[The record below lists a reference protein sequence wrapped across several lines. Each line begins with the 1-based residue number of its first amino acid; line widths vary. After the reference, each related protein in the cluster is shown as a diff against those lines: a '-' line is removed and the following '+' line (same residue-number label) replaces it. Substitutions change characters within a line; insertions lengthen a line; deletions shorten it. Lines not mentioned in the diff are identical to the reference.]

1 MNLNLERSSAKAKRN
16 LLLFNKD
23 LFAYGGDTGTI
34 SHLHLNSDGSI
45 PTDDSPKVVHQL
57 DDAVRALAFSPDGQ
71 RVAVGFEDGI
81 IDIYEF
87 SKEKVNQPNHPF
99 QNLASS
105 PSSSNDPAND
115 ADDLFT
121 QNDDDDL
128 LQFASTNATL
138 SPSFRLPHRFESSI
152 RSLQFCPSAE
162 TDRYYL
168 AIATESSPGF
178 AVVDV
183 TTSSAFEKFLDEEA
197 TSVYKQNGV
206 RNVAYSP
213 DGNHIVTLGCDGFLC
228 LWNVNV
234 KGDKELD
241 WELISKDKRKVIQ
254 KQDTG
259 DFASVLDKS
268 MAPVWCPSGDMIAI
282 PGEIDLQLR
291 RSATGES
298 IEKWFAQ
305 ERLVLKSMEKT
316 QNKNEQIVAI
326 VFDPRQEGYVITS
339 SENGNVGLWKLRENM
354 EDNEEPEGRFLGI
367 ITTTDSLCT
376 DILWQKGEQES
387 LLLALENG
395 SMRSIEGRDCILP
408 KALLETKATSVS
420 LDNHEAEEGLEETL
434 ETEFDT
440 QPPMDVP
447 IVEKKRLKKASNDE
461 EEEQD
466 SDDELIFDQS
476 QSKAVAKNLF
486 VVDEADDVDGLD
498 GGDYAN
504 NDLDKF
510 GDVMES
516 TQNEQNQN
524 DNGDEVAEDV
534 RNHPDP
540 FGDNMDDDDYDDFDV
555 SASDTRNKVAGLPEP
570 QAPFAPSSTPIA
582 RRRILCWNKHGV
594 ITSRERQEIDG
605 TYRTIDLSF
614 TDSATNRPISF
625 RDPYNFI
632 IGTFGEEG
640 GLFASDLMD
649 DDDDDEI
656 LDDHLLNGM
665 SDATRAIVKK
675 SGRKKNGLKSERA
688 TGSNIYF
695 HRFDTFGAMSDK
707 DWHLALPEGERA
719 LGCATGS
726 GWNAVV
732 TNRRFL
738 RLLSTAGNQ
747 GPVIWLK
754 GNPVTLVGSGRFCAA
769 IFHEGNPL
777 MDGTQKLGYALYDGF
792 TGRLI
797 VEGSVSAMSPGS
809 SLSWAGFSSD
819 FSLCVMDEEGM
830 LSMLVATKMDEA
842 VATTYRWAPVLDT
855 LGLKKSREDEFWPV
869 SIQGGKLIC
878 VPLKGIKHPDP
889 ARRPVTASFS
899 LRVPLAKGIGRTSIL
914 DEICVRANLAL
925 ENKRFVQEIEVSANP
940 GMEEDL
946 EDEYSRACAKVDKA
960 TLTFFFKLMEDE
972 KLENAYDLAQR
983 LHLEKSLEIASTAAD
998 RVGQARLS
1006 DRIHDLRDMRF
1017 PLIED
1022 PEEELQMYD
1031 NEPEYN
1037 NDTPKE
1043 STALYREVTAT
1054 KFKRKEHEETL
1065 EDSDAE
1071 SLDEPKPE
1079 PVRRRLNPFAK
1090 KHKES
1095 PPKKMM
1101 ESPRPKKLTLS
1112 RMSTFTAESRQKSKL
1127 AKHFL

>member
-354 EDNEEPEGRFLGI
+354 EVSFDFVRQRVPDFFFCF
-367 ITTTDSLCT
+367 IT
-376 DILWQKGEQES
+376 
-387 LLLALENG
+387 
-395 SMRSIEGRDCILP
+395 
-408 KALLETKATSVS
+408 V
-420 LDNHEAEEGLEETL
+420 
-434 ETEFDT
+434 F
-440 QPPMDVP
+440 
-447 IVEKKRLKKASNDE
+447 
-461 EEEQD
+461 
-466 SDDELIFDQS
+466 S
-476 QSKAVAKNLF
+476 QSHV
-486 VVDEADDVDGLD
+486 
-498 GGDYAN
+498 
-504 NDLDKF
+504 
-510 GDVMES
+510 
-516 TQNEQNQN
+516 
-524 DNGDEVAEDV
+524 
-534 RNHPDP
+534 
-540 FGDNMDDDDYDDFDV
+540 
-555 SASDTRNKVAGLPEP
+555 
-570 QAPFAPSSTPIA
+570 
-582 RRRILCWNKHGV
+582 
-594 ITSRERQEIDG
+594 
-605 TYRTIDLSF
+605 
-614 TDSATNRPISF
+614 
-625 RDPYNFI
+625 
-632 IGTFGEEG
+632 
-640 GLFASDLMD
+640 
-649 DDDDDEI
+649 
-656 LDDHLLNGM
+656 
-665 SDATRAIVKK
+665 
-675 SGRKKNGLKSERA
+675 
-688 TGSNIYF
+688 
-695 HRFDTFGAMSDK
+695 
-707 DWHLALPEGERA
+707 
-719 LGCATGS
+719 
-726 GWNAVV
+726 
-732 TNRRFL
+732 
-738 RLLSTAGNQ
+738 
-747 GPVIWLK
+747 
-754 GNPVTLVGSGRFCAA
+754 
-769 IFHEGNPL
+769 
-777 MDGTQKLGYALYDGF
+777 
-792 TGRLI
+792 
-797 VEGSVSAMSPGS
+797 
-809 SLSWAGFSSD
+809 
-819 FSLCVMDEEGM
+819 
-830 LSMLVATKMDEA
+830 
-842 VATTYRWAPVLDT
+842 
-855 LGLKKSREDEFWPV
+855 
-869 SIQGGKLIC
+869 
-878 VPLKGIKHPDP
+878 
-889 ARRPVTASFS
+889 
-899 LRVPLAKGIGRTSIL
+899 
-914 DEICVRANLAL
+914 
-925 ENKRFVQEIEVSANP
+925 
-940 GMEEDL
+940 
-946 EDEYSRACAKVDKA
+946 
-960 TLTFFFKLMEDE
+960 
-972 KLENAYDLAQR
+972 
-983 LHLEKSLEIASTAAD
+983 LHLQQ
-998 RVGQARLS
+998 GQ
-1006 DRIHDLRDMRF
+1006 
-1017 PLIED
+1017 
-1022 PEEELQMYD
+1022 
-1031 NEPEYN
+1031 
-1037 NDTPKE
+1037 
-1043 STALYREVTAT
+1043 
-1054 KFKRKEHEETL
+1054 
-1065 EDSDAE
+1065 
-1071 SLDEPKPE
+1071 
-1079 PVRRRLNPFAK
+1079 
-1090 KHKES
+1090 
-1095 PPKKMM
+1095 
-1101 ESPRPKKLTLS
+1101 
-1112 RMSTFTAESRQKSKL
+1112 
-1127 AKHFL
+1127 